1 MEWDKHIHIYLGQG
15 GPKLIGMRQTYSHIY
30 LGQGGPKLIGMRQT
44 YKTLSCTRVSSWI
57 NVTICYFL
65 NVDDKIFI
73 LPKLQLV
80 KFKYDIGKPTFILFK
95 ILCQHVPYIII
106 RKMYYNRID
115 SFNDR
120 CHMVLT
126 IFYWLSD

>member
-1 MEWDKHIHIYLGQG
+1 MQELVKCYKH
-15 GPKLIGMRQTYSHIY
+15 SHIY

-44 YKTLSCTRVSSWI
+44 YKTLSYNIKLSCTRVSSWI

-80 KFKYDIGKPTFILFK
+80 KFKYDIGKPTLSYSK
-95 ILCQHVPYIII
+95 Y
-106 RKMYYNRID
+106 RANMYPT
-115 SFNDR
+115 
-120 CHMVLT
+120 L
-126 IFYWLSD
+126 